1 MTLKRIHLVIDNI
14 RTFLETPRVA
24 YLSTIDLQG
33 YPHTVPVWFAVDGD
47 DLIFSATK
55 SRARVKHILANP
67 KGAVTI
73 GGNLGD
79 TEGYLIKGEFSTEED
94 RSHALRN
101 QIIRRYV
108 RDEKAFERL
117 LARME
122 GEERFIF
129 RLIPMKL
136 IRVR

>member
-1 MTLKRIHLVIDNI
+1 MIDNI

-73 GGNLGD
+73 GRRALHLPFDPEKSNPG
-79 TEGYLIKGEFSTEED
+79 
-94 RSHALRN
+94 ALRSD
-101 QIIRRYV
+101 V
-108 RDEKAFERL
+108 ER
-117 LARME
+117 
-122 GEERFIF
+122 IS
-129 RLIPMKL
+129 
-136 IRVR
+136 

>member
-1 MTLKRIHLVIDNI
+1 VLDTI
-14 RTFLETPRVA
+14 RTFLETPRIA
-24 YLSTIDLQG
+24 YLSTIDLRG

-55 SRARVKHILANP
+55 DRTRVKHIQANS

-73 GGNLGD
+73 GGNLGE
-79 TEGYLIKGEFSTEED
+79 TEGYLIKGEFKTEED
-94 RSHALRN
+94 PSRILLNR
-101 QIIRRYV
+101 IIRRYISG
-108 RDEKAFERL
+108 EALERFQAR
-117 LARME
+117 LA

-129 RLIPMKL
+129 RLTPTKV

>member
-1 MTLKRIHLVIDNI
+1 MMLKRINLVIDNI

-47 DLIFSATK
+47 DLVFSATK
-55 SRARVKHILANP
+55 GRARVKHILANP

-73 GGNLGD
+73 GGNLGEA
-79 TEGYLIKGEFSTEED
+79 EGYLIKGEFKTEED
-94 RSHALRN
+94 PSHGSRN
-101 QIIRRYV
+101 QIIRRYIS
-108 RDEKAFERL
+108 DEIALERF
-117 LARME
+117 LARVE

-129 RLIPMKL
+129 RLIPKKV